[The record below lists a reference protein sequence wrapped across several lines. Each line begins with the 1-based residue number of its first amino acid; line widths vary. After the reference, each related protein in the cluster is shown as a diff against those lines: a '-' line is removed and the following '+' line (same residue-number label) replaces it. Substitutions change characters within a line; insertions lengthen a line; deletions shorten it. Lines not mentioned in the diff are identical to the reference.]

1 MTVFKYIDRINLLD
15 KLIRQ
20 RRTGTPTELADRLSL
35 SVSRVARIIEYL
47 RDMGAPIA
55 YDRVL
60 ETYYYQVDYSIQI
73 KVDIQSLNRVQMKN
87 IHGGTEIFS
96 EKLPNASFVHW
107 TKLS

>member
-55 YDRVL
+55 YDRIL
-60 ETYYYQVDYSIQI
+60 ETYYYEVDYSIQI
-73 KVDIQSLNRVQMKN
+73 KVDIQSLNRAQMIN
-87 IHGGTEIFS
+87 IHGGTKIFS
-96 EKLPNASFVHW
+96 EKLPNAFFVH
-107 TKLS
+107 

>member
-15 KLIRQ
+15 TLIRQ

-60 ETYYYQVDYSIQI
+60 ETYYYEVDYSIQI
-73 KVDIQSLNRVQMKN
+73 KVDIQSLNRTQMKN
-87 IHGGTEIFS
+87 IHGGAKIFS
-96 EKLPNASFVHW
+96 EKLPNAFFVH
-107 TKLS
+107 